1 MSFPLSSF
9 DSDDITC
16 FDIVRAL
23 FGLSE
28 NELEVLACI
37 NHNKPVDV
45 KGITKIIRKDRASI
59 VRSIQRL
66 MDVGAVKKERVSL
79 ERGGYK
85 YLYYTLPM
93 TEFRDRLRDLVERIS
108 ARMEKGIMELS
119 EEKCNKMYFEVVDK
133 YSKLKI

>member
-9 DSDDITC
+9 DSDEITC

-45 KGITKIIRKDRASI
+45 RGITEIIKKDRASI

-66 MDVGAVKKERVSL
+66 MDVGAVKKEKVSL

-85 YLYYTLPM
+85 YLYYTLPIV
-93 TEFRDRLRDLVERIS
+93 EFRDKLKELVTRIS
-108 ARMEKGIMELS
+108 VRMEKGIMDLS
-119 EEKCNKMYFEVVDK
+119 DEKCNEMYLEVVQK
-133 YSKLKI
+133 YNKLRL

>member
-45 KGITKIIRKDRASI
+45 KGITKIIKKDRASI

-66 MDVGAVKKERVSL
+66 MDVGAVKKEKVSL

-85 YLYYTLPM
+85 YLYYTLPIA
-93 TEFRDRLRDLVERIS
+93 EFRDRLRDLVERIS
-108 ARMEKGIMELS
+108 TRMEKGIMELS
-119 EEKCNKMYFEVVDK
+119 EEKCNEMYFDVVQK
-133 YSKLKI
+133 YNKLRL

>member
-9 DSDDITC
+9 DSDDISC

-45 KGITKIIRKDRASI
+45 KGITAIIKKDRASI

-66 MDVGAVKKERVSL
+66 MDVGSVKKEKVSL

-85 YLYYTLPM
+85 YVYFTLPM
-93 TEFRDRLRDLVERIS
+93 VEFRDRLKELVKRI
-108 ARMEKGIMELS
+108 ANRMEKGIMELS
-119 EEKCNKMYFEVVDK
+119 EEKCEDMYFNVVQK
-133 YSKLKI
+133 YNKLKL

>member
-45 KGITKIIRKDRASI
+45 KGITEIIKKDRASI

-66 MDVGAVKKERVSL
+66 MDVGAVKKEKVSL
-79 ERGGYK
+79 KRGGYK
-85 YLYYTLPM
+85 YLYYTLPII
-93 TEFRDRLRDLVERIS
+93 EFRDKLKELVTRIS
-108 ARMEKGIMELS
+108 VRMEKGIMELS
-119 EEKCNKMYFEVVDK
+119 EEKCNEMYLDVVQK
-133 YSKLKI
+133 YNKLKL

>member
-9 DSDDITC
+9 DSDDLTC

-23 FGLSE
+23 FGLTD
-28 NELEVLACI
+28 NELEVMVCI

-66 MDVGAVKKERVSL
+66 MDVGAVKKEKVSL

-85 YLYYTLPM
+85 FLYYTHPIP
-93 TEFRDRLRDLVERIS
+93 EFRDRLMELVLRIS
-108 ARMEKGIMELS
+108 DRMKTAISGLS
-119 EEKCNKMYFEVVDK
+119 EEKCEEMYLNVLEK
-133 YSKLKI
+133 YNSLKL

>member
-9 DSDDITC
+9 DSDDISC

-45 KGITKIIRKDRASI
+45 KGITAIIKKDRASI

-66 MDVGAVKKERVSL
+66 MDVGAVKKEKVSL

-85 YLYYTLPM
+85 YLYHTLPI
-93 TEFRDRLRDLVERIS
+93 TEFRDRLRELVERIS
-108 ARMEKGIMELS
+108 TRMEKGIMELS
-119 EEKCNKMYFEVVDK
+119 EEKCNEMYRDVVTK
-133 YSKLKI
+133 YAKLKL